1 MKLHHRHW
9 QRVYTAL
16 TVSSYIEYMQHHLP
30 DQIESVHQPSPA
42 SVEAALRRDVREQ
55 VAMPPPFRNQ
65 RQLGVPPLALPNQ
78 AHAHQ
83 FAVRAARWRT
93 WTREEMADLPVGI
106 FHEAVHPQTEIV
118 KAQIVKA
125 TKVRYHW
132 VSSVFGSGWCCNR
145 FLTKPEVSLSTNP
158 I

>member
-1 MKLHHRHW
+1 MRE
-9 QRVYTAL
+9 RP
-16 TVSSYIEYMQHHLP
+16 TVVL
-30 DQIESVHQPSPA
+30 
-42 SVEAALRRDVREQ
+42 L
-55 VAMPPPFRNQ
+55 
-65 RQLGVPPLALPNQ
+65 L
-78 AHAHQ
+78 
-83 FAVRAARWRT
+83 
-93 WTREEMADLPVGI
+93 GI
-106 FHEAVHPQTEIV
+106 FHDAVHPQTEIVKAQIV